1 MSPRALLIDGYDFY
15 FFSNEE
21 ERMHI
26 HVDKG
31 ECEAKIWMEPEIE
44 VAENHGFSSKEIKF
58 ILNTIEENERA
69 IRKKW
74 NDHFNIS
81 R

>member
-21 ERMHI
+21 ERMHV

-31 ECEAKIWMEPEIE
+31 EDEAKVWIEPKIE
-44 VAENHGFSSKEIKF
+44 LAENHGFSPREIKF
-58 ILNTIEENERA
+58 ILKTIEEHERA

-74 NDHFNIS
+74 NDHFNIK

>member
-44 VAENHGFSSKEIKF
+44 LAENYGFSLKEIKF
-58 ILNTIEENERA
+58 ILKTIEENERA

-74 NDHFNIS
+74 NDHFNI
-81 R
+81 RR